1 MLLVSTTKP
10 ATAKIL
16 PKPEQEPGPQVGEAG
31 TWNWG
36 APAGFVEMVTSRWH
50 GRVVVEWNTE
60 LARTHLKVKER
71 ISPQTRVSLD
81 PGTLSWLLLLPP
93 LSRWHYVRAA
103 LADRADWIT
112 LHQESL
118 YLPDRSGK

>member
-50 GRVVVEWNTE
+50 GRVVVEWNFPIF
-60 LARTHLKVKER
+60 
-71 ISPQTRVSLD
+71 ISFFLV
-81 PGTLSWLLLLPP
+81 
-93 LSRWHYVRAA
+93 
-103 LADRADWIT
+103 LADYMYFAVLVHADT
-112 LHQESL
+112 V
-118 YLPDRSGK
+118 Y